1 MYKLDVRG
9 FVLEVR
15 EYAKKVDPCFGYAGG
30 SIEIFCCI
38 TTFRSFE
45 CKSFNFYSTSKP
57 KFTMEPTRIRDIRSS
72 FIEGENQ
79 FWIYEQ
85 NEHINHDSG
94 IWALYYPYFLC
105 YGDKKVNL
113 GDQNIF
119 GWNEEMTKKDFY
131 NQGFAYKSYCIKMLK
146 QIPKIFEKYI
156 IEISNEEFEKIK
168 FEAMKKK
175 RNRYV
180 EDQLFIGQPYTFWR
194 ARDIKMKIVPEDEK
208 YANAEL
214 SFGGW

>member
-15 EYAKKVDPCFGYAGG
+15 EYAKKIDPCFGYAAG

-57 KFTMEPTRIRDIRSS
+57 KFTMDSIRCKDIRAS
-72 FIEGENQ
+72 FIEGENP

-85 NEHINHDSG
+85 NEHIEHDKG
-94 IWALYYPYFLC
+94 FRALYYPYFLC
-105 YGDKKVNL
+105 YGDKKVNM

-119 GWNEEMTKKDFY
+119 GWTEEMTKKEY
-131 NQGFAYKSYCIKMLK
+131 NYEGFAYKSLAIKMLK
-146 QIPKIFEKYI
+146 QIPKIIEKYI
-156 IEISNEEFEKIK
+156 TEIPDEEFEKIK

-175 RNRYV
+175 RNRYI
-180 EDQLFIGQPYTFWR
+180 ENRLFIDQPYTFWR
-194 ARDIKMKIVPEDEK
+194 GRDIKMKIAPEDEK